1 MERETGLEPA
11 TNSLEGCHSTLELLP
26 RLLVPDT
33 ALPGWHPAYILR
45 QGAAGVK
52 PLPRPRIMLKSPGWV
67 VIHSVR
73 QGSLRASEEPAGFGC
88 RPGAAKAPRRKRH
101 DAIGQ
106 PIAS

>member
-52 PLPRPRIMLKSPGWV
+52 PSNWV
-67 VIHSVR
+67 IENVTEGGIV
-73 QGSLRASEEPAGFGC
+73 GS
-88 RPGAAKAPRRKRH
+88 AKK
-101 DAIGQ
+101 
-106 PIAS
+106 